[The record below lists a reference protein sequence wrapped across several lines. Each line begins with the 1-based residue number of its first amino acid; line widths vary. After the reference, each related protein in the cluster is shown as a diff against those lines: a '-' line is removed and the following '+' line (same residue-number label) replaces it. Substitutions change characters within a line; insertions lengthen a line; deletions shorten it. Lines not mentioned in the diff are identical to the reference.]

1 MQWSINL
8 GKIAGTAIRIHIT
21 FILFLLLIVI
31 VAYRA
36 NGLEFALDT
45 FAFISSIFICVILH
59 EFGHI
64 LVAHRFGIETQ
75 DVTLF
80 PIGGV
85 ASMKLTP
92 EKPSQELLVAL
103 AGPFVNLI
111 IAISLLLILRRT
123 ITINDLSQ
131 LDNVETS
138 FALRLAVANLALM
151 AFNMLPAFPMD
162 GGRVL
167 RALLAIRL
175 GKSQATRIAA
185 VIGQGFAF
193 LLGFLGFFGNPML
206 IFIAFF
212 IFIAAG
218 AEADTAALHDAAGE
232 LSVSDAMI
240 TSMTFLLPSDS
251 IGTTIEKL
259 LHSTNSDFPVTDE
272 HGKALGLVARS
283 DVLQIIGSSTDGTP
297 ITSIMRPINVVIGE
311 TDSLEKALAALET
324 SGASALLVTDK
335 GGQITGLITRAAI
348 AQVILIRTAKP
359 GWSFHHRDVP
369 SITLPTVNHDRQ
381 AASSSPSP

>member
-31 VAYRA
+31 VASRA

-64 LVAHRFGIETQ
+64 LVAHRFGIETR

-123 ITINDLSQ
+123 VTINDLSQ

-167 RALLAIRL
+167 RA
-175 GKSQATRIAA
+175 
-185 VIGQGFAF
+185 
-193 LLGFLGFFGNPML
+193 
-206 IFIAFF
+206 
-212 IFIAAG
+212 
-218 AEADTAALHDAAGE
+218 
-232 LSVSDAMI
+232 
-240 TSMTFLLPSDS
+240 
-251 IGTTIEKL
+251 
-259 LHSTNSDFPVTDE
+259 
-272 HGKALGLVARS
+272 
-283 DVLQIIGSSTDGTP
+283 
-297 ITSIMRPINVVIGE
+297 
-311 TDSLEKALAALET
+311 
-324 SGASALLVTDK
+324 
-335 GGQITGLITRAAI
+335 
-348 AQVILIRTAKP
+348 
-359 GWSFHHRDVP
+359 
-369 SITLPTVNHDRQ
+369 
-381 AASSSPSP
+381 

>member
-1 MQWSINL
+1 
-8 GKIAGTAIRIHIT
+8 
-21 FILFLLLIVI
+21 
-31 VAYRA
+31 
-36 NGLEFALDT
+36 
-45 FAFISSIFICVILH
+45 
-59 EFGHI
+59 
-64 LVAHRFGIETQ
+64 
-75 DVTLF
+75 
-80 PIGGV
+80 
-85 ASMKLTP
+85 
-92 EKPSQELLVAL
+92 
-103 AGPFVNLI
+103 
-111 IAISLLLILRRT
+111 
-123 ITINDLSQ
+123 
-131 LDNVETS
+131 
-138 FALRLAVANLALM
+138 
-151 AFNMLPAFPMD
+151 
-162 GGRVL
+162 
-167 RALLAIRL
+167 
-175 GKSQATRIAA
+175 
-185 VIGQGFAF
+185 
-193 LLGFLGFFGNPML
+193 
-206 IFIAFF
+206 
-212 IFIAAG
+212 
-218 AEADTAALHDAAGE
+218 
-232 LSVSDAMI
+232 
-240 TSMTFLLPSDS
+240 MTFLLPSDS